1 MLSRAC
7 YTLRNFP
14 RLPPVSM
21 FSRACQHFLFFR
33 VWQRVDAFP
42 RLTTVAS
49 LPVLVTTGSMFFRAC
64 YPMVA
69 YFPALAICKHV
80 FPRLSAV
87 ACFPASTTENIFL
100 AKHSLHAFQR
110 FTAVS

>member
-1 MLSRAC
+1 
-7 YTLRNFP
+7 
-14 RLPPVSM
+14 M

-42 RLTTVAS
+42 RLTAVTS
-49 LPVLVTTGSMFFRAC
+49 LPVLVTTGSMFFRA
-64 YPMVA
+64 P
-69 YFPALAICKHV
+69 FTPRLHI

-87 ACFPASTTENIFL
+87 AGFPASTTENIFL